1 MNPSGAGRKLSLSGY
16 VLAGGKS
23 SRMGADKALLPFRGA
38 TLVEHVAGVLLEVC
52 GSATIVGPPERY
64 SHLGLK
70 VISDRHA
77 GSGPVS
83 GIHAA
88 LEASPSDWIL
98 VAACDMPGLTPEFL
112 RELIAETQRLESGAA
127 HPDALM
133 PIAPGGCPEP
143 LCAVYHKRCLPLLET
158 ALERG
163 VLKVTRALAE
173 ARLCLLPVNDPSP
186 LQNVNTPS
194 EWEASSR
201 G

>member
-1 MNPSGAGRKLSLSGY
+1 MIPRRGAPALAISGF

-38 TLVEHVAGVLLEVC
+38 TLVEHVAGIVAQVC
-52 GSATIVGPPERY
+52 GSATLVGPAERY

-70 VISDRHA
+70 VISDPHA

-88 LEASPSDWIL
+88 LAASPTDWIL
-98 VAACDMPGLTPEFL
+98 VTACDMPALTAEFL
-112 RELIAETQRLESGAA
+112 TGLIDEAGLLHDEAGN
-127 HPDALM
+127 PDALM

-143 LCAVYHKRCLPLLET
+143 LCALYSKRCLPWFET
-158 ALERG
+158 ALNTG
-163 VLKVTRALAE
+163 VLKVTRALAG
-173 ARLCLLPVNDPSP
+173 ARLCLLPVNDPLP

-194 EWEASSR
+194 EWEASLH